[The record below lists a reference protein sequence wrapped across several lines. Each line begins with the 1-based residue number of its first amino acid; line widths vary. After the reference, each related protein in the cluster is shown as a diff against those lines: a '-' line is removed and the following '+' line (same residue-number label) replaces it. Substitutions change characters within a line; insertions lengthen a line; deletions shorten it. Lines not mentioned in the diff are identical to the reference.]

1 MTPSALV
8 FANTAD
14 YTYNGTISGAGIVSI
29 ERNERLQNLFGW
41 GGIGAGYTVAMGP
54 IGCRCSRGRS
64 RRREMLTARRQFP
77 PRKSDAPSDKIRL
90 RTPTEVAMA
99 ALIPP
104 TYEDATLVLR
114 LYELRRED
122 RLRAAREWYRAKF
135 FPQSY
140 DDVKAIALAAGA
152 ENESWRMVTSYWD
165 MAASFV
171 AQGVLHPELFFDSG
185 GEAPCSYGRR

>member
-1 MTPSALV
+1 MP
-8 FANTAD
+8 
-14 YTYNGTISGAGIVSI
+14 
-29 ERNERLQNLFGW
+29 
-41 GGIGAGYTVAMGP
+41 
-54 IGCRCSRGRS
+54 
-64 RRREMLTARRQFP
+64 
-77 PRKSDAPSDKIRL
+77 
-90 RTPTEVAMA
+90 

-140 DDVKAIALAAGA
+140 EDVQAIALSAGS
-152 ENESWRMVTSYWD
+152 ENENWRMVTSYWD

-185 GEAPCSYGRR
+185 GEALFVWAKVEPYVTQLRQDLQTPRLLAHVEKAISMVPRALER

>member
-1 MTPSALV
+1 
-8 FANTAD
+8 
-14 YTYNGTISGAGIVSI
+14 
-29 ERNERLQNLFGW
+29 
-41 GGIGAGYTVAMGP
+41 
-54 IGCRCSRGRS
+54 
-64 RRREMLTARRQFP
+64 
-77 PRKSDAPSDKIRL
+77 
-90 RTPTEVAMA
+90 MA

-140 DDVKAIALAAGA
+140 EDVQAIALSAGP

-185 GEAPCSYGRR
+185 GEALFVWAKVEPYVPQLRQDLQTPRLLAHVEKAISMVPRALERVGVIRARMAGLRERILKAQKA